1 MVLRATDYI
10 GKPRTAK
17 LERELVQ
24 QLLAQPEEQR
34 YQFIQDL
41 LPSELPLALKL
52 ASACLRQR
60 SYFEALLE
68 QGLRTADASTI
79 RSWLRPLV
87 TRLGMRRVA
96 RMLADKLVTDRAGV
110 KKALYWLPSLL
121 RADDAKGAAALREL
135 ADKARAAE

>member
-1 MVLRATDYI
+1 MVLRAADYI
-10 GKPRTAK
+10 GKPRTAE

-34 YQFIQDL
+34 YQFIQEML
-41 LPSELPLALKL
+41 TFEVQVALKL
-52 ASACLRQR
+52 ANACLRQR

-68 QGLRTADASTI
+68 QGLRTADASAI
-79 RSWLRPLV
+79 RWWLRPLV

-96 RMLADKLVTDRAGV
+96 RMLTVKLVTHRAGV